1 MQHKFFQNSL
11 QTFPA
16 DVSLE
21 ETLFFPTVLE
31 KTKKKLHDNEKVDGS
46 TEGTSTHTQATKISD
61 SFTETKYVVQ

>member
-21 ETLFFPTVLE
+21 ETLFFPPLFS
-31 KTKKKLHDNEKVDGS
+31 KRRKKKLHDKEKVDGS

-61 SFTETKYVVQ
+61 SFTETKYVV